1 MDNNSLVP
9 RLRFKEFS
17 GEWEEKKLGDLTN
30 LISERNKE
38 NKKLPI
44 YSISNVAGFIPQSEQ
59 FEGVDSHTRGYDI
72 SLYKIIRNNTFAYN
86 PARINVGSIGY
97 SYDLNDFLISSLYVC
112 FKTKEELEDIYL
124 LHFLKTERFNRAV
137 EQNVEGG
144 IRSYLFYANFSNID
158 IHVPSTK
165 LEQQKI
171 ADTLSSLDTLIQSE
185 QAKLTQLQEH
195 KKGLMQNLFP
205 QEGESV
211 PKVRFKE
218 FEKDG
223 EWEEHQIG
231 KHIDLLTGIAL
242 KSNEITGDNSGTPI
256 LRGINITEGHI
267 RHSED
272 IDRFYLGDTETISR
286 YLTKEKDIVIGMDGS
301 KVGKNVALISS
312 RDENSILIQRV
323 ARIRA
328 KNTMNIRFLYQHFI
342 SNKFITYVD
351 MVNTSSGIPH
361 ISAKQIGEFEIS
373 IPATKKEQQKIAS
386 TLSSL
391 DDLIS
396 SQTKRI
402 ELLQQ
407 HKKGLMQGLFPSAQ

>member
-218 FEKDG
+218 FENDG
-223 EWEEHQIG
+223 EWAEKKIKSIG
-231 KHIDLLTGIAL
+231 VV
-242 KSNEITGDNSGTPI
+242 ITGGTPNKSKGDYWDGEFI
-256 LRGINITEGHI
+256 WTTAQDFKSKYIYTSVLKLSDEGKAKMRVIPINSVLVTCIASIGLNAINKVECATNQQINSIVCNPG
-267 RHSED
+267 
-272 IDRFYLGDTETISR
+272 FYFEFIYYVVESNISR
-286 YLTKEKDIVIGMDGS
+286 L
-301 KVGKNVALISS
+301 
-312 RDENSILIQRV
+312 RDLAGQTAVPII
-323 ARIRA
+323 
-328 KNTMNIRFLYQHFI
+328 
-342 SNKFITYVD
+342 NKRSFEEFV
-351 MVNTSSGIPH
+351 VQIP
-361 ISAKQIGEFEIS
+361 INK
-373 IPATKKEQQKIAS
+373 TEQQKIAS

-396 SQTKRI
+396 SQAQRI